1 MSEPIHSSR
10 NLNLWAALAVALL
23 LSITSIVLQLTKVM
37 DRNNDY
43 QPRAIYDQQALMNQI
58 SSVRSEVNKLQN
70 DIASAP
76 NFSKLKQQLQIGQI
90 VTPAELPR
98 TSRMLADSPLAAM
111 MILEQSLQQR
121 SIEHYL
127 AILPEKEKNQLER
140 LQQVNRELGQVY
152 AEITNLVQRKLQPS
166 TLPDQLTEDDQ
177 DRLYRVLFQERYHF
191 ECTDTKRPSQREAVL
206 TVKVTGTSLNEDVNT
221 TTIKTVTLRAEEEAG
236 FWKITDRPEAH
247 QQQKQ
252 FIDTFSRL
260 ITDLKKV
267 QTQLAEGKITNMDA
281 FETALTATLREQ
293 P

>member
-1 MSEPIHSSR
+1 MSEPIRSSR

-23 LSITSIVLQLTKVM
+23 LSITSIVLQLTKLM
-37 DRNNDY
+37 DRNNDN
-43 QPRAIYDQQALMNQI
+43 QPRAIYEQQALMNQI

-90 VTPAELPR
+90 VTPDELPR
-98 TSRMLADSPLAAM
+98 TRRMLADSPLAAM

-127 AILPEKEKNQLER
+127 AILPQKEKKQLER

-191 ECTDTKRPSQREAVL
+191 ECIDTERPGLREAVL
-206 TVKVTGTSLNEDVNT
+206 TVKLTGTSLNEDVNT
-221 TTIKTVTLRAEEEAG
+221 TRIRTVTLRAEEEAG

-247 QQQKQ
+247 LQQKQ
-252 FIDTFSRL
+252 YIDTFSKL

-267 QTQLAEGKITNMDA
+267 QIQLAEGKIASMDA
-281 FETALTATLREQ
+281 FETALTATLRDK